1 VCDATAA
8 QAECRVSRGGE
19 TNPNLKNTEEE
30 KDKFNIQMLPTLSEL
45 QAQQSE
51 LMRAAYSN
59 QELLAQQ

>member
-1 VCDATAA
+1 
-8 QAECRVSRGGE
+8 
-19 TNPNLKNTEEE
+19 LKNTEEE

-59 QELLAQQ
+59 QELLAQ